1 MSDGVSFNTPGMN
14 LGKMFNDGLNS
25 VGERGKNLQDK
36 MSALLSQE
44 NVSPEQ
50 MMQVQFEMGQYN
62 AVMESVSSI
71 TKSLTDSLKSLAQRA
86 G

>member
-1 MSDGVSFNTPGMN
+1 MSGVSINTPGMD

-25 VGERGKNLQDK
+25 VGERGKTLQTK
-36 MSALLSQE
+36 METLLSQE

-62 AVMESVSSI
+62 ATMEAVSSI

>member
-1 MSDGVSFNTPGMN
+1 MSDGVSFNTPGMD